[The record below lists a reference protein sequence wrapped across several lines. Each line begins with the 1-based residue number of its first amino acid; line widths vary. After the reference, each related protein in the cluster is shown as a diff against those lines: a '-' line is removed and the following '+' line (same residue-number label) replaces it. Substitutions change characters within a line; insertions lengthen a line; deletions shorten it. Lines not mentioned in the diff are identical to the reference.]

1 MRYLAIGHV
10 CKDIT
15 PDGWTFGGTV
25 TFAGRTARAIGCETH
40 VITSTGPD
48 IDPRVALPDIDVI
61 SSPADR
67 TTTFENR
74 YTSAGRQ
81 QLLHS
86 TANRL
91 DPHLV
96 NALGPIR
103 KALDVVH
110 LAPIAQELD
119 RAWLDQFA
127 GDFVGITPQGWL
139 RQWDAAGNVS
149 RAEWQ
154 EAELIL
160 RRTTAAV
167 ISIEDVRG
175 DESLARQWSKWAR
188 VFVVTRGAA
197 GCSVYYDGVITDL
210 PTSKETEV
218 DPTGAGDVFAAAF
231 FVRLKQT
238 ASPVAAAR
246 FANCLASKSISR
258 PGLDGIPT
266 HNEIQLCLSTSPLI
280 EAKYPLASA
289 SR

>member
-1 MRYLAIGHV
+1 MHYLAIGHV

-25 TFAGRTARAIGCETH
+25 TFAGRTAHAIGCETH

-48 IDPRVALPDIDVI
+48 ANPGLALIDIDVI
-61 SSPADR
+61 NSPADR

-74 YTSAGRQ
+74 YTPTGRQ
-81 QLLHS
+81 QILHS
-86 TANRL
+86 TASRL
-91 DPHLV
+91 DPPLV

-103 KALDVVH
+103 NALGVVH
-110 LAPIAQELD
+110 LAPVAQEID
-119 RAWLDQFA
+119 RTWLDQFS

-139 RQWDAAGNVS
+139 RQWDTAGNVS
-149 RAEWQ
+149 RAEWR
-154 EAELIL
+154 EAEAIL
-160 RRTTAAV
+160 RRATAVV
-167 ISIEDVRG
+167 ISIEDVQG
-175 DESLARQWSKWAR
+175 DEDLARQWSKWAR

-197 GCSVYYDGVITDL
+197 GCSVFYDGVITDL
-210 PTSKETEV
+210 PTYKESEV

-238 ASPVAAAR
+238 ASPIAAAR
-246 FANCLASKSISR
+246 FANCLATKSISR
-258 PGLDGIPT
+258 PGLDGVPT
-266 HNEIQLCLSTSPLI
+266 TAEIQHCLTTSPLI